1 MRAAH
6 PNPLCAAWLA
16 GQAMRWSA
24 APWLLE
30 SGYTAAVEDPTQERL
45 VGTRVPEISLAS
57 TCGGE
62 ESLATLAQEPLIINL
77 FPGTDTLP
85 PNPRDPDGL
94 LRSGCTVQNLAFREL
109 SFDFAAI
116 GVGIVGI
123 SGATS
128 DDQISLAVREG
139 LPFSLLSDR
148 HLEVAEALELPTL
161 STPTGAV
168 YERIAIVA
176 SQGVIRRVFHP
187 IQIPRRTAV
196 DVLHW
201 LEHGL

>member
-1 MRAAH
+1 
-6 PNPLCAAWLA
+6 
-16 GQAMRWSA
+16 MRWPS

-30 SGYTAAVEDPTQERL
+30 NGYSTAAEDLAQERM
-45 VGTRVPEISLAS
+45 VGTPVPAISLAS

-62 ESLATLAQEPLIINL
+62 ENLAMLSQEPLIISL

-94 LRSGCTVQNLAFREL
+94 LRSGCTVQNLALREL
-109 SFDFAAI
+109 SFDFAAM

-123 SGATS
+123 SGNTT

-148 HLEVAEALELPTL
+148 HLEVAAALELPTL
-161 STPTGAV
+161 STSAGAV
-168 YERIAIVA
+168 YERVAIVA